1 MKTTVPRCSLTAVG
15 RWTVLFLS
23 ILVLAGASQ
32 AGAAGWDAG
41 PRPSRSER
49 PGPKILDFEKGIT
62 TDPENDTFGSGPIQ
76 IDVTG
81 FSAVATGG
89 DLVIGLTFA
98 GAVSPPDSGQP
109 DALVGYIDIDAD
121 QDGLTGDGPWT
132 DFLTGS
138 NATGLG
144 NEFYVDLFS
153 YSAADGAV
161 DVVDDPTEIV
171 TGRAPVSFTSMTM
184 TVEIPL
190 SLLGGDDGAV
200 NTAAVVGTVDEP
212 TDKVPNA
219 GFLASGES
227 LPPTETVFLRNDR
240 FTVTI
245 DTKDFAGVERPA
257 RLITQSEDSAILYFF
272 DVDNWEMLIKVLD
285 GCDYN
290 SRYWVFFA
298 AATTVEL
305 TVTVTDT
312 EADVVLQYTNELGHP
327 ADAIT
332 DTDAFATC
340 P

>member
-1 MKTTVPRCSLTAVG
+1 MRTTVSKSALTAAG
-15 RWTVLFLS
+15 RWSVLFP
-23 ILVLAGASQ
+23 ILVLAAASQ
-32 AGAAGWDAG
+32 AGATGWDTG
-41 PRPSRSER
+41 PRPSRSEM
-49 PGPKILDFEKGIT
+49 PGPKILNFEKAAT
-62 TDPENDTFGSGPIQ
+62 ADPENDTFGSGPTQ
-76 IDVTG
+76 IDITG
-81 FSAVATGG
+81 FSADVAG
-89 DLVIGLTFA
+89 DVLVIGLTFA
-98 GAVSPPDSGQP
+98 DAVSLPDSGQAG
-109 DALVGYIDIDAD
+109 ALGGFIDIDAD

-161 DVVDDPTEIV
+161 NVVDDPTEIV
-171 TGRAPVSFTSMTM
+171 TGRAPVSFTSNSL
-184 TVEIPL
+184 TVQIPL
-190 SLLGGDDGAV
+190 GLLGGDDGAV
-200 NTAAVVGTVDEP
+200 NTAAVIGTVDEP

-227 LPPTETVFLRNDR
+227 TPAGETVYLRNDR

-245 DTKDFAGVERPA
+245 DTTDFMGVERPA
-257 RLITQSEDSAILYFF
+257 KLVTQSEDSAVLWFF
-272 DVDNWEMLIKVLD
+272 DPDNWEVLIKVLD

-298 AATTVEL
+298 ATTNVEL

-312 EADVVLQYTNELGHP
+312 EADVVKQYTNELGHP

-332 DTDAFATC
+332 DTEAFATC

>member
-15 RWTVLFLS
+15 RGTALFFS
-23 ILVLAGASQ
+23 ILLLAGASQ
-32 AGAAGWDAG
+32 AGATGWEAG
-41 PRPSRSER
+41 PRPSRSEV
-49 PGPKILDFEKGIT
+49 PGPKILNFEKGAT
-62 TDPENDTFGSGPIQ
+62 TDPENDTFGSGPVQ

-81 FSAVATGG
+81 FSAEAAGG
-89 DLVIGLTFA
+89 NLVIGLTFA
-98 GAVSPPDSGQP
+98 GAVSLPDSGEP
-109 DALVGYIDIDAD
+109 NAVGGFIDIDAD

-171 TGRAPVSFTSMTM
+171 TGRAPVSFTSSSM
-184 TVEIPL
+184 TVQIPL

-200 NTAAVVGTVDEP
+200 NTAAVVGTAEEP

-227 LPPTETVFLRNDR
+227 TPPGETIYLQNDR

-245 DTKDFAGVERPA
+245 DTKDFVGVERPA
-257 RLITQSEDSAILYFF
+257 RLITQSEDSAVLYFF
-272 DVDNWEMLIKVLD
+272 SQNNWEVLIKVLD
-285 GCDYN
+285 GCGYN
-290 SRYWVFFA
+290 NRYWVFFA
-298 AATTVEL
+298 ATTNVEF
-305 TVTVTDT
+305 TVTVTDVET
-312 EADVVLQYTNELGHP
+312 GEVKQYTNELGHS

>member
-1 MKTTVPRCSLTAVG
+1 MKTTVSKCALTAAG
-15 RWTVLFLS
+15 RWSVLFP
-23 ILVLAGASQ
+23 ILALATASQ

-41 PRPSRSER
+41 SRPSRSEV
-49 PGPKILDFEKGIT
+49 PGPKILNFEKGAT
-62 TDPENDTFGSGPIQ
+62 TDPENDTFGSGTTQ
-76 IDVTG
+76 IDITG
-81 FSAVATGG
+81 FSADAIG
-89 DLVIGLTFA
+89 DELIIGLTFA

-109 DALVGYIDIDAD
+109 DAIGGFIDIDAD

-153 YSAADGAV
+153 HSAADGAV

-171 TGRAPVSFTSMTM
+171 TGRAPVSFTEMTM
-184 TVEIPL
+184 TVQIPL

-200 NTAAVVGTVDEP
+200 NTAAVVGTADEP

-219 GFLASGES
+219 GFLASGQS
-227 LPPTETVFLRNDR
+227 VPPAETVYLRNDR
-240 FTVTI
+240 FTVEI
-245 DTKDFAGVERPA
+245 DTKDFMGVERPA
-257 RLITQSEDSAILYFF
+257 KLVTQSEDSAVLWFF
-272 DVDNWEMLIKVLD
+272 DPDNWEVLIKVLD
-285 GCDYN
+285 ACDYN
-290 SRYWVFFA
+290 NRYWVFFA
-298 AATTVEL
+298 ATTNVEL

-312 EADVVLQYTNELGHP
+312 EAGVVKQYTNDLGHP
-327 ADAIT
+327 AAAIT